1 MKKYTSINSADE
13 VAGELHPALAE
24 IETEAFNAGYDVIGS
39 GLDIYELRPRRNDE
53 ESPKVDVTVLDLDG
67 GQIGYDCT
75 VTFPELRGSELPYAD
90 SVESRIKSWLPL
102 ARVIT
107 RLQNMSIDPTMYE
120 EDE

>member
-1 MKKYTSINSADE
+1 MGE
-13 VAGELHPALAE
+13 ELHPALAE

-39 GLDIYELRPRRNDE
+39 GLDIQELRPRRNDE
-53 ESPKVDVTVLDLDG
+53 ESPKVDVTVVELDG
-67 GQIGYDCT
+67 DLVGYDCT
-75 VTFPELRGSELPYAD
+75 VTFPELRGAELPYAD

-107 RLQNMSIDPTMYE
+107 RLQNMSIDSTMYE